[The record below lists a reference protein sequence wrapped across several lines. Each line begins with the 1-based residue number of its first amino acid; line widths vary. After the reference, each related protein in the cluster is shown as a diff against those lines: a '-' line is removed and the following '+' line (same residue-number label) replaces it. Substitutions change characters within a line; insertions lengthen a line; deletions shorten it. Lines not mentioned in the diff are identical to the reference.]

1 MIDIRRGLRILAP
14 LIPMLPRRKCGP
26 RTVPFGAV
34 ATSNVQEDVVYGGLW
49 DIIFYIMEI
58 ERVGEVLSELG
69 RRLRA
74 ARIERNDT
82 MDVFAQR
89 LGVSVGTVR
98 AMERGAPTVQV
109 GAWLNA
115 LWVLNQLD
123 TITHVLE
130 PKESLLERA
139 RAQEKRR
146 RQRASRRS
154 P

>member
-1 MIDIRRGLRILAP
+1 
-14 LIPMLPRRKCGP
+14 
-26 RTVPFGAV
+26 
-34 ATSNVQEDVVYGGLW
+34 
-49 DIIFYIMEI
+49 MEI
-58 ERVGEVLSELG
+58 DRVREILSELG
-69 RRLRA
+69 KRLRA

-115 LWVLNQLD
+115 LWILNQLE
-123 TITHVLE
+123 TVTRVLE
-130 PKESLLERA
+130 PQESPLDRI

-146 RQRASRRS
+146 RQRASRR

>member
-1 MIDIRRGLRILAP
+1 
-14 LIPMLPRRKCGP
+14 
-26 RTVPFGAV
+26 
-34 ATSNVQEDVVYGGLW
+34 
-49 DIIFYIMEI
+49 MEI
-58 ERVGEVLSELG
+58 ERVSEILSELG

-82 MDVFAQR
+82 MEVFAQR
-89 LGVSVGTVR
+89 LGVSAGTVR

-123 TITHVLE
+123 TITHVLQ
-130 PKESLLERA
+130 PTESLLERM

-146 RQRASRRS
+146 RQRASRR
-154 P
+154 PR

>member
-1 MIDIRRGLRILAP
+1 
-14 LIPMLPRRKCGP
+14 
-26 RTVPFGAV
+26 
-34 ATSNVQEDVVYGGLW
+34 
-49 DIIFYIMEI
+49 MEI
-58 ERVGEVLSELG
+58 ERVSEILSELG

-82 MDVFAQR
+82 MEVFAQR

-123 TITHVLE
+123 TITHVLQ
-130 PKESLLERA
+130 PTESLLERM

-146 RQRASRRS
+146 RQRASRR
-154 P
+154 PR

>member
-1 MIDIRRGLRILAP
+1 
-14 LIPMLPRRKCGP
+14 
-26 RTVPFGAV
+26 
-34 ATSNVQEDVVYGGLW
+34 
-49 DIIFYIMEI
+49 MEI
-58 ERVGEVLSELG
+58 ESVTETLAELG

-82 MDVFAQR
+82 MEVFAQR

-115 LWVLNQLD
+115 LWILDQLD

-130 PKESLLERA
+130 PKESLLDRI
-139 RAQEKRR
+139 RAQEKHR
-146 RQRASRRS
+146 RQRASRR
-154 P
+154 PR

>member
-1 MIDIRRGLRILAP
+1 M
-14 LIPMLPRRKCGP
+14 
-26 RTVPFGAV
+26 
-34 ATSNVQEDVVYGGLW
+34 
-49 DIIFYIMEI
+49 DII
-58 ERVGEVLSELG
+58 RVGEILAELG
-69 RRLRA
+69 MRLRA

-82 MDVFAQR
+82 MEVFAQR

-115 LWVLNQLD
+115 LWILNQLE

-130 PKESLLERA
+130 PKESLLDRF

-146 RQRASRRS
+146 RQRASRR
-154 P
+154 PQ